1 LRHAR
6 FATIRSCSA
15 AFTKSSGWQIGTGER
30 RPTRR
35 GAAAYDGGGVLSYVT
50 DVEGR
55 WDKLV
60 SFAEGNPHVWLDDTA
75 LRLADGVTFVFG
87 GDAIDRG
94 PHGRRIVATLLAARR
109 AYGERVVL
117 IAGNRDLNKL
127 RLVRDLVTPPAGAPP
142 GASRGAL
149 LRWIFE
155 ATMGAPRAFEHRAT
169 ELAAEGAAAD
179 DDAVVDSFLADLAPG
194 GALREYLAACQLG
207 YRAGATLILHGG
219 VTGENFLVD
228 ADGERAPDVDAWLAA
243 LARFYAAELAAFTA
257 GRAPAGLIAYQAPL
271 PGTHLHQASVVYAR
285 PTDELGNPHLPPA
298 HVIAGLRANGIARV
312 VAGHTPSGDCPAV
325 LCDDGF
331 ELVLGDNSYGRIER
345 GSQLAF
351 SDARTWVRATT
362 RLDDGSQLAVGYDRA
377 RGAPGPLG
385 LRDRETGA
393 LVKAPLPDGRYLMF
407 RALPARAVEQ
417 RAEPSADV
425 LARPLVVASAS

>member
-1 LRHAR
+1 VL
-6 FATIRSCSA
+6 
-15 AFTKSSGWQIGTGER
+15 
-30 RPTRR
+30 
-35 GAAAYDGGGVLSYVT
+35 AYLT

-60 SFAEGNPHVWLDDTA
+60 SFADGNPHVQLDGTA

-109 AYGERVVL
+109 DHGDRVVL

-142 GASRGAL
+142 GATRGAL
-149 LRWIFE
+149 LRWIFQ

-169 ELAAEGAAAD
+169 ELAAEGAPAD
-179 DDAVVDSFLADLAPG
+179 DEAVVDSFLADLGPG
-194 GALREYLAACQLG
+194 GALRAYVQACQLG

-219 VTGENFLVD
+219 VTSENFLVSP
-228 ADGERAPDVDAWLAA
+228 DGQAAADVDGWLAA
-243 LARFYAAELAAFTA
+243 LQQFYVAELAAFTA
-257 GRAPAGLIAYQAPL
+257 GREPAGLIAYQAPR
-271 PGTHLHQASVVYAR
+271 PGTHLNQASVVYAR
-285 PTDELGNPHLPPA
+285 PTDELGNPHLPA
-298 HVIAGLRANGIARV
+298 ADVIARLRASGIERV
-312 VAGHTPSGDCPAV
+312 VVGHTPSGDCPAV

-351 SDARTWVRATT
+351 TDELTAVRATT
-362 RLDDGSQLAVGYDRA
+362 RLDDGTELALAYHRA
-377 RGAPGPLG
+377 RGARGPLG
-385 LRDRETGA
+385 LRDRDTGA
-393 LVKAPLPDGRYLMF
+393 LVKAPLPDGRYLLF
-407 RALPARAVEQ
+407 RALADRAIEQ
-417 RAEPSADV
+417 RAVPAEDV
-425 LARPLVVASAS
+425 LARPLVIASEP